1 MTNISF
7 EKSVDVVRG
16 IRTQDRR
23 MVVAD
28 EGKLLLLFH
37 IEIVVK
43 EIVDVSCFVIKRDLR
58 WAGVVPSFTQFAL
71 LTELWRPPQI
81 EEFLLPVFPEF
92 SSLESRL
99 ISSCRRRWWR
109 LWWRRL
115 RRRDQNSERLF
126 GQRRFERNHFS
137 HFKRFKNGKEF
148 VFSSRTIFHFIL
160 VLSLSSNKIKLPL
173 LDI

>member
-1 MTNISF
+1 MGQPRPLFCSFKIPFQMTNISF
-7 EKSVDVVRG
+7 EKSVDVVLG

-81 EEFLLPVFPEF
+81 EEFLAPIFPRIF
-92 SSLESRL
+92 ITRISTHLIMSSSMMTSLMTAA
-99 ISSCRRRWWR
+99 SSAWSKFRKAFWPKKIREK
-109 LWWRRL
+109 
-115 RRRDQNSERLF
+115 SF
-126 GQRRFERNHFS
+126 
-137 HFKRFKNGKEF
+137 
-148 VFSSRTIFHFIL
+148 
-160 VLSLSSNKIKLPL
+160 LSFQKV
-173 LDI
+173 